1 MFLKVPRSE
10 TNYVDER
17 IKKWPSTPNL
27 NIDSENNWRYLM
39 MEKTLPNTEMKKTC
53 LTEQMKKYEEYP
65 GQCAV
70 VENNE
75 VIVRRRPR
83 KTQKTRPKSEVREKT
98 EEGWAGR
105 ERRRPLSYIEGSK
118 EKDFY
123 IQTCRKPVNT

>member
-1 MFLKVPRSE
+1 
-10 TNYVDER
+10 
-17 IKKWPSTPNL
+17 
-27 NIDSENNWRYLM
+27 M
-39 MEKTLPNTEMKKTC
+39 MEKTIPNPEMKKTC
-53 LTEQMKKYEEYP
+53 LTEQMKKYEEYT

-123 IQTCRKPVNT
+123 IQTCRKPVNMIYINMTMMTNSI